1 MKKLDYTSEELQQ
14 IATEFENKAKLISEI
29 KYKESSKTFKLL
41 EYDRCDYI
49 IIYDDKVCTGI
60 LKIE

>member
-29 KYKESSKTFKLL
+29 KYKESSKTFKL
-41 EYDRCDYI
+41 
-49 IIYDDKVCTGI
+49 
-60 LKIE
+60 

>member
-1 MKKLDYTSEELQQ
+1 MKNLEYTFEELQQ

-29 KYKESSKTFKLL
+29 KYKENSKTFKLL
-41 EYDRCDYI
+41 EYDKCDYI
-49 IIYDDKVCTGI
+49 IIYDNKQCSGI

>member
-1 MKKLDYTSEELQQ
+1 MKKLEYTVEELQQ
-14 IATEFENKAKLISEI
+14 IATEFESKAKLISEI

-49 IIYDDKVCTGI
+49 IIYDNKHCTGI
-60 LKIE
+60 IKIE

>member
-1 MKKLDYTSEELQQ
+1 MKTLEYTFEELQLL
-14 IATEFENKAKLISEI
+14 AKDFESKAKLISEI

-49 IIYDDKVCTGI
+49 IIYDNKHCTGI

>member
-1 MKKLDYTSEELQQ
+1 MKTLEYTFEELQLL
-14 IATEFENKAKLISEI
+14 AKDFESKAKLISEI

-49 IIYDDKVCTGI
+49 IIYDNKHCQ
-60 LKIE
+60 EY

>member
-1 MKKLDYTSEELQQ
+1 MKNLEYNFEELQL
-14 IATEFENKAKLISEI
+14 IAAEFENKSKLISEI

-49 IIYDDKVCTGI
+49 IIYDNKHCTGI

>member
-1 MKKLDYTSEELQQ
+1 MEKLEYTFEDLQQ
-14 IATEFENKAKLISEI
+14 IAEEFENKAKIISEI

-41 EYDRCDYI
+41 EYDSCGY
-49 IIYDDKVCTGI
+49 IIYDDKYCAGI

>member
-1 MKKLDYTSEELQQ
+1 MKKLEFTFEELQLL
-14 IATEFENKAKLISEI
+14 AKKFESKGKVISEI

-49 IIYDDKVCTGI
+49 IIYDNKHCAGI

>member
-1 MKKLDYTSEELQQ
+1 MIKLQYTFEELQL
-14 IATEFENKAKLISEI
+14 IAKEFESKAKLISEI

-41 EYDRCDYI
+41 EYDKCDYI
-49 IIYDDKVCTGI
+49 IIYDDKYCTGI